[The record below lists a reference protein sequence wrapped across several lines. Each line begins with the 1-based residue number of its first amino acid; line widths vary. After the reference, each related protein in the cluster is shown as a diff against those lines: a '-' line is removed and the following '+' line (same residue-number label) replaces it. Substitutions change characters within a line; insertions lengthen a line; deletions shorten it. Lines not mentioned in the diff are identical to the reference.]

1 LHFDSAPL
9 DAPAA
14 ERCFA
19 RAFLFEKEQVDMLS
33 AYHDQLINIRR
44 QLHQNPEEGW
54 SEFTTTAFLVT
65 TLRGYGYDVLTG
77 RKVVAPE
84 ACLGREESVVKAGLE
99 RARRN
104 GVSEELLSEMEELTG
119 CVAVLDTGRPGPT
132 LAIRFDIDCVP
143 VTECTDDTHV
153 PAKEGFISKNP
164 GFMHACGHD
173 AHMSMGLAVAHW
185 VMDNKDKLSGKIKI
199 LFQPAEEG
207 VRGAAGMAA
216 SGILDDCD
224 YFLGSHVAMSAKSG
238 EIATNLY
245 GYLCTTKLDVT
256 FHGKPAHAGAC
267 PQEGRNAL
275 TAAANATVQMMG
287 ISRHSGGMTRI
298 NIGQLIAGEGR
309 NVIPSKAVM
318 KLEVRGETGEIN
330 QYMVDQVTN
339 ICKGIAM
346 SFGVTYE
353 MRKMGEAVDLT
364 ADQELVDILNAAGR
378 ATPGITVV
386 DKALNFGGSEDAT
399 ILARRVQAHGGKAAF
414 FLWGSDRPSGHH
426 TSTFDIKESDL
437 DPALEVWTHIIPAIL
452 K

>member
-1 LHFDSAPL
+1 
-9 DAPAA
+9 
-14 ERCFA
+14 
-19 RAFLFEKEQVDMLS
+19 MLS

-437 DPALEVWTHIIPAIL
+437 DPALEVWMHIIPAIL

>member
-1 LHFDSAPL
+1 
-9 DAPAA
+9 
-14 ERCFA
+14 
-19 RAFLFEKEQVDMLS
+19 MLS

-256 FHGKPAHAGAC
+256 FHGEPAHAGAC

-298 NIGQLIAGEGR
+298 NVGQLIAGEGR

>member
-1 LHFDSAPL
+1 
-9 DAPAA
+9 
-14 ERCFA
+14 
-19 RAFLFEKEQVDMLS
+19 MLS

-54 SEFTTTAFLVT
+54 SEFTTTAFLVI

-298 NIGQLIAGEGR
+298 NVGQLIAGEGR

>member
-1 LHFDSAPL
+1 
-9 DAPAA
+9 
-14 ERCFA
+14 
-19 RAFLFEKEQVDMLS
+19 MLS

-298 NIGQLIAGEGR
+298 NVGQLIAGEGR

-339 ICKGIAM
+339 ICKGVAM

>member
-1 LHFDSAPL
+1 
-9 DAPAA
+9 
-14 ERCFA
+14 
-19 RAFLFEKEQVDMLS
+19 MLS

-54 SEFTTTAFLVT
+54 SEFTTTTFLVT

-298 NIGQLIAGEGR
+298 NVGQLIAGEGR

>member
-1 LHFDSAPL
+1 
-9 DAPAA
+9 
-14 ERCFA
+14 
-19 RAFLFEKEQVDMLS
+19 MLS

-399 ILARRVQAHGGKAAF
+399 ILARRVQAHDGKAAF

>member
-1 LHFDSAPL
+1 
-9 DAPAA
+9 
-14 ERCFA
+14 
-19 RAFLFEKEQVDMLS
+19 MLS

-386 DKALNFGGSEDAT
+386 DKTLNFGGSEDAT

>member
-1 LHFDSAPL
+1 
-9 DAPAA
+9 
-14 ERCFA
+14 
-19 RAFLFEKEQVDMLS
+19 MLS

-143 VTECTDDTHV
+143 VTECTDDTHI

-298 NIGQLIAGEGR
+298 NVGQLIAGEGR

>member
-1 LHFDSAPL
+1 
-9 DAPAA
+9 
-14 ERCFA
+14 
-19 RAFLFEKEQVDMLS
+19 MLS

-65 TLRGYGYDVLTG
+65 TLRGYGYNVLTG

-164 GFMHACGHD
+164 GLMHACGHD

>member
-1 LHFDSAPL
+1 MPTI
-9 DAPAA
+9 
-14 ERCFA
+14 
-19 RAFLFEKEQVDMLS
+19 
-33 AYHDQLINIRR
+33 YHDQLINIRR

-54 SEFTTTAFLVT
+54 SEFTTTAFLVQ
-65 TLRGYGYDVLTG
+65 TLRGYGYEVLTG
-77 RKVVAPE
+77 RKVVNPD
-84 ACLGREESVVKAGLE
+84 ACLGREESVVKAGIE

-104 GVSEELLSEMEELTG
+104 GVSEELLSEMQELTG

-132 LAIRFDIDCVP
+132 LAVRFDIDCIP
-143 VTECTDDTHV
+143 VTESTDPSHL
-153 PAKEGFISKNP
+153 PAREGFNSKNP

-216 SGILDDCD
+216 SGIVDDCD

-256 FHGKPAHAGAC
+256 FTGKPAHAGAC

-275 TAAANATVQMMG
+275 AAAANATVQMLG

-298 NIGQLIAGEGR
+298 NVGQLIAGEGR
-309 NVIPSKAVM
+309 NVIPCKALL

-339 ICKGIAM
+339 ICKGI
-346 SFGVTYE
+346 SIGFGVEYG

-364 ADQELVDILNAAGR
+364 ADKELVEILNAAGK

-386 DKALNFGGSEDAT
+386 EKPLNFGGSEDAT
-399 ILARRVQAHGGKAAF
+399 ILAKRVQSHGGKAAF

-426 TSTFDIKESDL
+426 TATFDIKESDM

>member
-1 LHFDSAPL
+1 
-9 DAPAA
+9 
-14 ERCFA
+14 
-19 RAFLFEKEQVDMLS
+19 MLS

-132 LAIRFDIDCVP
+132 LAIRSDIDCVP

-298 NIGQLIAGEGR
+298 NVGQLIAGEGR

>member
-1 LHFDSAPL
+1 
-9 DAPAA
+9 
-14 ERCFA
+14 
-19 RAFLFEKEQVDMLS
+19 MLS

-104 GVSEELLSEMEELTG
+104 GVSEELLSEMEGLTG

-298 NIGQLIAGEGR
+298 NVGQLIAGEGR

-437 DPALEVWTHIIPAIL
+437 DPALEVWTHIIPTIL

>member
-1 LHFDSAPL
+1 
-9 DAPAA
+9 
-14 ERCFA
+14 
-19 RAFLFEKEQVDMLS
+19 MLS

-65 TLRGYGYDVLTG
+65 TLRGYGYDVLLG
-77 RKVVAPE
+77 RKVIDPE

-99 RARRN
+99 RAHRN
-104 GVSEELLSEMEELTG
+104 GVSEELLAEMEELTG

-143 VTECTDDTHV
+143 VTECTDETHV

-216 SGILDDCD
+216 SGVLDDCD

-267 PQEGRNAL
+267 PQDGRNAL
-275 TAAANATVQMMG
+275 AAAANATVQMMG

-298 NIGQLIAGEGR
+298 NVGQLIAGEGR

-339 ICKGIAM
+339 ICKGVALG
-346 SFGVTYE
+346 FGVTYE

-426 TSTFDIKESDL
+426 TATFDIKESDL
-437 DPALEVWTHIIPAIL
+437 DPALEVWTHIIPSIL

>member
-1 LHFDSAPL
+1 
-9 DAPAA
+9 
-14 ERCFA
+14 
-19 RAFLFEKEQVDMLS
+19 MLS

-119 CVAVLDTGRPGPT
+119 CVAVLDTGRPGQT

>member
-1 LHFDSAPL
+1 
-9 DAPAA
+9 
-14 ERCFA
+14 
-19 RAFLFEKEQVDMLS
+19 MLS

-132 LAIRFDIDCVP
+132 LAVRFDIDCVP

-298 NIGQLIAGEGR
+298 NVGQLIAGEGR

>member
-1 LHFDSAPL
+1 
-9 DAPAA
+9 
-14 ERCFA
+14 
-19 RAFLFEKEQVDMLS
+19 MLS

-65 TLRGYGYDVLTG
+65 TLRVYGYDVLTG

-437 DPALEVWTHIIPAIL
+437 DQALEVWTHIIPAIL

>member
-1 LHFDSAPL
+1 
-9 DAPAA
+9 
-14 ERCFA
+14 
-19 RAFLFEKEQVDMLS
+19 MLS

-298 NIGQLIAGEGR
+298 NVGQLIAGEGR

-399 ILARRVQAHGGKAAF
+399 ILARRVRAHGGKAAF

>member
-1 LHFDSAPL
+1 
-9 DAPAA
+9 
-14 ERCFA
+14 
-19 RAFLFEKEQVDMLS
+19 MLS

-298 NIGQLIAGEGR
+298 NVGQLIAGEGR

-339 ICKGIAM
+339 ICKGIAV

>member
-1 LHFDSAPL
+1 
-9 DAPAA
+9 
-14 ERCFA
+14 
-19 RAFLFEKEQVDMLS
+19 MLS

-143 VTECTDDTHV
+143 VTECTNDTHV

>member
-1 LHFDSAPL
+1 
-9 DAPAA
+9 
-14 ERCFA
+14 
-19 RAFLFEKEQVDMLS
+19 MLS

-437 DPALEVWTHIIPAIL
+437 DPALEVWTHIIPSIL

>member
-1 LHFDSAPL
+1 
-9 DAPAA
+9 
-14 ERCFA
+14 
-19 RAFLFEKEQVDMLS
+19 MLS

-104 GVSEELLSEMEELTG
+104 GVSEELLSKMEELTG

-298 NIGQLIAGEGR
+298 NVGQLIAGEGR

>member
-1 LHFDSAPL
+1 
-9 DAPAA
+9 
-14 ERCFA
+14 
-19 RAFLFEKEQVDMLS
+19 MLS

-77 RKVVAPE
+77 RKVVAPG

-104 GVSEELLSEMEELTG
+104 GVSEALLSEMEELTG

>member
-1 LHFDSAPL
+1 
-9 DAPAA
+9 
-14 ERCFA
+14 
-19 RAFLFEKEQVDMLS
+19 MLS

-104 GVSEELLSEMEELTG
+104 GVSEALLSEMEELTG

-185 VMDNKDKLSGKIKI
+185 AMDNKDKLSGKIKI

>member
-1 LHFDSAPL
+1 
-9 DAPAA
+9 
-14 ERCFA
+14 
-19 RAFLFEKEQVDMLS
+19 MLS

-65 TLRGYGYDVLTG
+65 TLRGYGYNVLTG

-452 K
+452 

>member
-1 LHFDSAPL
+1 
-9 DAPAA
+9 
-14 ERCFA
+14 
-19 RAFLFEKEQVDMLS
+19 MLS

-298 NIGQLIAGEGR
+298 NVGQLIAGEGR

-426 TSTFDIKESDL
+426 TSTFDIKDRKPSKPEEKAFRRL
-437 DPALEVWTHIIPAIL
+437 FVIPNARR
-452 K
+452 

>member
-1 LHFDSAPL
+1 
-9 DAPAA
+9 
-14 ERCFA
+14 
-19 RAFLFEKEQVDMLS
+19 MLS

-104 GVSEELLSEMEELTG
+104 GVSEALLSEMEELTG

-153 PAKEGFISKNP
+153 PTKEGFISKNP

-298 NIGQLIAGEGR
+298 NVGQLIAGEGR

>member
-1 LHFDSAPL
+1 
-9 DAPAA
+9 
-14 ERCFA
+14 
-19 RAFLFEKEQVDMLS
+19 MLS
-33 AYHDQLINIRR
+33 AYHDQLIIIRR

>member
-1 LHFDSAPL
+1 
-9 DAPAA
+9 
-14 ERCFA
+14 
-19 RAFLFEKEQVDMLS
+19 
-33 AYHDQLINIRR
+33 
-44 QLHQNPEEGW
+44 
-54 SEFTTTAFLVT
+54 
-65 TLRGYGYDVLTG
+65 
-77 RKVVAPE
+77 
-84 ACLGREESVVKAGLE
+84 
-99 RARRN
+99 
-104 GVSEELLSEMEELTG
+104 MEELTG

-143 VTECTDDTHV
+143 VTECTDETHV

-173 AHMSMGLAVAHW
+173 ALIWKGLAVAHW

-216 SGILDDCD
+216 SGVLDDCD

-267 PQEGRNAL
+267 PQDGRNAL

-298 NIGQLIAGEGR
+298 NVGQLIAGEGR

-339 ICKGIAM
+339 ICKGVALG
-346 SFGVTYE
+346 FGVTYE

-426 TSTFDIKESDL
+426 TATFDIKESDL
-437 DPALEVWTHIIPAIL
+437 DPALEVWTHIIPSIL

>member
-1 LHFDSAPL
+1 
-9 DAPAA
+9 
-14 ERCFA
+14 
-19 RAFLFEKEQVDMLS
+19 MLS

-386 DKALNFGGSEDAT
+386 AKALNFGGSEDAT

>member
-1 LHFDSAPL
+1 
-9 DAPAA
+9 
-14 ERCFA
+14 
-19 RAFLFEKEQVDMLS
+19 MLS

-65 TLRGYGYDVLTG
+65 TLRGYGYDVLLG
-77 RKVVAPE
+77 RKVIDPE

-104 GVSEELLSEMEELTG
+104 GVSEELLSEMEGLTG

-298 NIGQLIAGEGR
+298 NVGQLIAGEGR